1 MNALGF
7 SAGHR
12 HPGAPTC
19 TMGLEGIV
27 SKRVDARY
35 RSGISTTWLS
45 RRTRQ
50 ARRCGGNV
58 RRNGANLSVPKPS
71 LGNRGANAR
80 QRVSDMWS
88 PAGRRKPCI
97 CYDSPPPQGLAHL
110 PTQFAARSSHR
121 MPFASAAELKSTPVP
136 MRLIAKKRCRV
147 MVEPPEKGP
156 VICSSCLP
164 RSPRGQQDAENDS
177 GDPATSMLEV
187 RSLMPCAIL
196 TAVERRR

>member
-1 MNALGF
+1 MGTGPSRPSNSLRRPEMLAGMNAPPCAF
-7 SAGHR
+7 HR

-27 SKRVDARY
+27 SKRADARY
-35 RSGISTTWLS
+35 RSGMSKTWLKS
-45 RRTRQ
+45 RTRR
-50 ARRCGGNV
+50 ARRCGGSA
-58 RRNGANLSVPKPS
+58 RRNGTNLSVSKHS

-80 QRVSDMWS
+80 HHVSDMWS

-97 CYDSPPPQGLAHL
+97 CYDSPPLGLAHL

-147 MVEPPEKGP
+147 MVEPPEKG
-156 VICSSCLP
+156 
-164 RSPRGQQDAENDS
+164 Q
-177 GDPATSMLEV
+177 
-187 RSLMPCAIL
+187 
-196 TAVERRR
+196 